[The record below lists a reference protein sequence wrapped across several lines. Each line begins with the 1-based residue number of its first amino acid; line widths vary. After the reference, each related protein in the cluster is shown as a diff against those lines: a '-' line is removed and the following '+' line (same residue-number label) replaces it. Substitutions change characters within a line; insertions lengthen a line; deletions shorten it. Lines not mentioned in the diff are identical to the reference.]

1 MRPHLDILPPSQRRL
16 WDELG
21 AAISPAFVL
30 YGGTALA
37 LRLGHRN
44 SEDFDFF
51 SNESFL
57 PADLER
63 QVPFLQGSQR
73 LQSSQNTLVSLVD
86 RNGPVKVSFFG
97 GLSLNRVGDP
107 ETVEGSG
114 LLIASLLD
122 LAATKVKVVQDR
134 AEAKDYLDLSRILEE
149 GLEFGQALGAALA
162 VYGHAFNPLLSLK
175 ALCYFG
181 DGDLRRLPEPV
192 KLRLAEAV
200 ASVDPDRLPRMEPRP
215 GGLVP

>member
-1 MRPHLDILPPSQRRL
+1 MKPRLDILPPPQRML

-21 AAISPAFVL
+21 AAVPSGFVL
-30 YGGTALA
+30 YGGTGLA

-57 PADLER
+57 PDDLER
-63 QVPFLQGSQR
+63 RIPWLQASER

-97 GLSLNRVGDP
+97 GLGLKRVGEP
-107 ETVEGSG
+107 ETAEG

-134 AEAKDYLDLSRILEE
+134 AETKDYLDVSRILEE
-149 GLEFGQALGAALA
+149 GLDLGQALGAALA
-162 VYGHAFNPLLSLK
+162 VYGKAFNPILSLK

-181 DGDLRRLPEPV
+181 DGDLRRLPEAV
-192 KLRLAEAV
+192 KDRLAKAV
-200 ASVDPDRLPRMEPRP
+200 ASVDPNRLPRIEPHP
-215 GGLVP
+215 GGLTP